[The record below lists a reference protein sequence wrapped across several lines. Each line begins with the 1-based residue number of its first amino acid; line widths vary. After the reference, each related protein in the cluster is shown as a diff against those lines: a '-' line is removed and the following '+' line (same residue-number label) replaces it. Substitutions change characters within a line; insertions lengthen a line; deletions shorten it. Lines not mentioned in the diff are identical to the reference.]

1 MVGENQLDLS
11 ISIRSD
17 RLGSGIKLLQ
27 VGSGK
32 SFSWVQSLLRRIECS
47 GVYQKISSIR
57 SMRESISSRV
67 NLSGEW
73 DIGMKWLS
81 QG

>member
-47 GVYQKISSIR
+47 GVYQKISPIR